1 MPFQYDSQKHK
12 VIRQRLRSKVLHY
25 PGVNSRGEAFL
36 RCYAKAWK
44 DYRCGHVV
52 SRYAARAIV
61 QFAASHLADSLEE
74 AENDQE
80 APSRRERAPI
90 DTSWMSLAAV
100 HTILRRTASVE
111 TSKLDSEDQ
120 GKASKFAHQVEAAK
134 EISEK
139 LWSVPEEHASS
150 RGSFN
155 KQGSIA

>member
-1 MPFQYDSQKHK
+1 M
-12 VIRQRLRSKVLHY
+12 
-25 PGVNSRGEAFL
+25 
-36 RCYAKAWK
+36 
-44 DYRCGHVV
+44 V
-52 SRYAARAIV
+52 SRYAARVIE

-100 HTILRRTASVE
+100 HTILRRTASIG
-111 TSKLDSEDQ
+111 TSKLESEDQ

-139 LWSVPEEHASS
+139 LWSVPEEHDTLE
-150 RGSFN
+150 GSLK
-155 KQGSIA
+155 KQGSIACQESEKIDV